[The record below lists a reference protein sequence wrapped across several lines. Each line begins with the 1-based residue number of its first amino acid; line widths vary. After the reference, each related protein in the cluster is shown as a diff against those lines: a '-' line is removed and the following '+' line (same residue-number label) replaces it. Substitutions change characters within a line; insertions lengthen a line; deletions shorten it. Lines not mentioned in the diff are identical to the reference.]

1 MAEARSVHPSQIP
14 ISRSRKHN
22 FFGENITSKMCIFHK
37 GEVLYDVPYYNV
49 WASQVV
55 LMLQNPFAY
64 AGDMRHGFDPGFGKI
79 PWKRE

>member
-1 MAEARSVHPSQIP
+1 M
-14 ISRSRKHN
+14 
-22 FFGENITSKMCIFHK
+22 
-37 GEVLYDVPYYNV
+37 LYDVPYYNV